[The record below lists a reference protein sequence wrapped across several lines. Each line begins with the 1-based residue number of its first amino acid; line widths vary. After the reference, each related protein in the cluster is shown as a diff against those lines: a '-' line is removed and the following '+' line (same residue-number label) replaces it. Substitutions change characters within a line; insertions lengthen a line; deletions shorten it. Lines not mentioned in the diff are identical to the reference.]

1 MFGDTASCLAL
12 TNKLYK
18 HKYFNI
24 KKLDKYD
31 RGKEMGIGFHSAR
44 YIVGIKINT
53 SQRNE

>member
-1 MFGDTASCLAL
+1 MLSS
-12 TNKLYK
+12 NKLYK

-31 RGKEMGIGFHSAR
+31 RGKEMSVGFHSAR